1 MNNEMK
7 ARTSNVLIAVF
18 WALAVVVWFP
28 TLFAMITGSTSA
40 LGGWTMTINTVS
52 PYYGPDVQGDGVAIW
67 AAITGAV
74 VAAQYLIAGTVRFKF
89 QKQ

>member
-18 WALAVVVWFP
+18 WVLVVVVWAQWLAYGFGGADNYDYMK
-28 TLFAMITGSTSA
+28 TLGLTEEVG
-40 LGGWTMTINTVS
+40 LV
-52 PYYGPDVQGDGVAIW
+52 IW

-74 VAAQYLIAGTVRFKF
+74 VAAQYFIDGTVRFKF
-89 QKQ
+89 QRQ

>member
-18 WALAVVVWFP
+18 WVLVVAVLVP
-28 TLFAMITGSTSA
+28 TLLHGT
-40 LGGWTMTINTVS
+40 NTVKL
-52 PYYGPDVQGDGVAIW
+52 YYLRDLGLLANYNVDEGGLMIW